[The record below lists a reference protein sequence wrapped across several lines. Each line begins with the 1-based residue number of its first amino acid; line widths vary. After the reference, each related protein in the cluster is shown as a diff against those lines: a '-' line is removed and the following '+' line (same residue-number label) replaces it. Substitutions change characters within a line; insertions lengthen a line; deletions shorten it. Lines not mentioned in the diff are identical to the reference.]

1 MALVALLPV
10 LVDVMD
16 ISYYDVGLLGF
27 GLVITVIIQ
36 YGVGKYADRNFS
48 RYLLETGA
56 GLMALSFI
64 LLLMVNDFPGLFTAV
79 IVMRVGAAFYHPVG
93 TSWISRAFRG
103 PYLDTALGV
112 QSGVG
117 NLGVII
123 ALGTSGYLGEIY
135 SWKIP
140 CIVWACLNIV
150 AVVVG
155 LTVIKET
162 GMRSSVRGESRPI
175 RSGITLRK
183 IGILVVPIISGGALY
198 QVTSLYGPLNLTE
211 HPGWTPGSAD
221 FVFALWIGIGT
232 ITSYSYGRICA
243 RFDRRSILKVAY
255 LVSFGS
261 AIMLSLVSEW
271 FLVVPVL
278 LIFGTLLYL
287 TYPALFA
294 MVTAA
299 TDERERGTAF
309 GLLFGFQLGG
319 GAVTALICGIISESL
334 GSPSYSFIIMAS
346 LALISVPAIFIW
358 DRSSRDLKDATK
370 PAPL

>member
-10 LVDVMD
+10 LVNVMD
-16 ISYYDVGLLGF
+16 ISYYDVGFLGF
-27 GLVITVIIQ
+27 GLVITVVVQ

-48 RYLLETGA
+48 KYLLETGA
-56 GLMALSFI
+56 GLMALSFV

-103 PYLDTALGV
+103 SYLDTALGV

-135 SWKIP
+135 SWKVP
-140 CIVWACLNIV
+140 CLIWASLNSI
-150 AVVVG
+150 AVLVG

-162 GMRSSVRGESRPI
+162 GVRSSAHGDTRPI

-183 IGILVVPIISGGALY
+183 IGLLAVPMISGGALY

-211 HPGWTPGSAD
+211 NPGWTPGSAD

-232 ITSYSYGRICA
+232 ITSYSYGSICA
-243 RFDRRSILKVAY
+243 RFDRRSILKIAY
-255 LVSFGS
+255 LVSFVS
-261 AIMLSLVSEW
+261 AIMLFLVSEW

-278 LIFGTLLYL
+278 LLFGTLLYL
-287 TYPALFA
+287 TYPALFSL
-294 MVTAA
+294 VTSS

-309 GLLFGFQLGG
+309 GMLFGFQLGG
-319 GAVTALICGIISESL
+319 GAVTVLICGIVSESL
-334 GSPSYSFIIMAS
+334 GSPAYSFIIMAS
-346 LALISVPAIFIW
+346 LALVSVPAILVW
-358 DRSSRDLKDATK
+358 DRRRLSQGR
-370 PAPL
+370 P